1 MEPARVPFGGRQDG
15 KASSA
20 MRDRVSFDESA
31 PAGDNAL
38 GMTSFFA
45 KISIAALVAASGL
58 AGIAAA
64 PILPAWA
71 QTAPFD
77 DTEAQLRIRQAA
89 TAASTAARK
98 VDTLRQELRAERQRV
113 VQTDGERE
121 LNQAA
126 VKALEQELRTAEDR
140 QRELDAA
147 LADAQDARIR
157 GAAAEAERRRR
168 EEGQR
173 PPPSPPSQP
182 TASAP
187 APAPAPP
194 PPQVPAA
201 ATTSETM
208 ELAAWNAVAA
218 STNPAMF
225 EAFLA
230 QFPRGVFA
238 PMARVRLD
246 ELKSQTDG
254 EAKRRAAA
262 EAKRLAEEE
271 ARRKTEG
278 EAEARRQA
286 ERDEAALRLGDRDRQ
301 RIQIALTSLG
311 FNTAGTDGVLG
322 PRSREMIAAW
332 QKARSQPSTGF
343 VTVLNQQMLLHEAA
357 AALSKHDEE
366 QKRVEEDRKKAEAEK
381 ARIQAQTPAPPPAPA
396 PAPAPA
402 PPPAKVEAKPRTEQ
416 ALAAPSGGG
425 SATSTAPPGYDGT
438 YSGMVAYSN
447 GNAQALSIRV
457 ANGTGSGAVTNPR
470 CGKVTIG
477 LRIDAN
483 GNAVIRVE
491 GYDGRCMS
499 NLNTYASTVV
509 NNQIR
514 TSWSN
519 PNGRTELTLIRQ

>member
-1 MEPARVPFGGRQDG
+1 
-15 KASSA
+15 
-20 MRDRVSFDESA
+20 
-31 PAGDNAL
+31 
-38 GMTSFFA
+38 
-45 KISIAALVAASGL
+45 
-58 AGIAAA
+58 
-64 PILPAWA
+64 
-71 QTAPFD
+71 
-77 DTEAQLRIRQAA
+77 
-89 TAASTAARK
+89 
-98 VDTLRQELRAERQRV
+98 
-113 VQTDGERE
+113 QTDGERE

-173 PPPSPPSQP
+173 PPPPPPPPPSPP

-194 PPQVPAA
+194 PPPLPAA
-201 ATTSETM
+201 ATTNETM
-208 ELAAWNAVAA
+208 ELAAWNAVAP

-246 ELKSQTDG
+246 ELKAQTSG
-254 EAKRRAAA
+254 EARRRAEA

-301 RIQIALTSLG
+301 RLQIALTSLG

-343 VTVLNQQMLLHEAA
+343 VTVLHQQMLLHEAA

-402 PPPAKVEAKPRTEQ
+402 PPPPKVEAKPRTEQ
-416 ALAAPSGGG
+416 ALAAPPGGG
-425 SATSTAPPGYDGT
+425 SAGSTATPGYDGT
-438 YSGMVAYSN
+438 YSGMVAYAN

-499 NLNTYASTVV
+499 NLNSYASSVV
-509 NNQIR
+509 NNQIK

-519 PNGRTELTLIRQ
+519 PTGRTELTLIRQ